1 VEVLVT
7 ANGATRAFHALF
19 GASSEKKLH
28 ILGEKEKVV
37 CGSRA
42 SQAIL
47 CGDFCLSLWEMLGV
61 LLPCK
66 VSGRVL
72 ICKVAT

>member
-47 CGDFCLSLWEMLGV
+47 CGDFCFVSLGDAGSAPPM
-61 LLPCK
+61 
-66 VSGRVL
+66 
-72 ICKVAT
+72 